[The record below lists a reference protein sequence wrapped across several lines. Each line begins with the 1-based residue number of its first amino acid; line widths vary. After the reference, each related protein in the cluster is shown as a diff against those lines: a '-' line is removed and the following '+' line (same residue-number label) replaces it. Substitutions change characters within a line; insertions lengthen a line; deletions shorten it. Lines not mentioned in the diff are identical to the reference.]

1 MSDDPFTILGL
12 PIVGAPPPDSVPLAI
27 VVIIEVLDTNGEPG
41 LYIGNSE
48 MSAWANTGLL
58 VAATDR
64 ARTHMQSGWVQDGND
79 D

>member
-1 MSDDPFTILGL
+1 MNANTRDTPAFLEWV
-12 PIVGAPPPDSVPLAI
+12 PQDS
-27 VVIIEVLDTNGEPG
+27 
-41 LYIGNSE
+41 YIGNSE